1 MMNRRRSRTRTLVGA
16 GVGCLLALAAQA
28 QMADSDAPL
37 ELPEFPVRSERIANQ
52 EPSATMD
59 MPVSALR
66 FEPRVDVQGR
76 NLAEAQADIAIRG
89 GIFENTGF
97 RLGALA
103 LGDPQTGHYFAEIPV
118 PPRMLGPVQ
127 VLTGAQNA
135 IRGFNASVGTVA
147 YAWRPIAPGGFV
159 SVGAG
164 QNRFNRQSVYLA
176 TASELSSSER
186 TLGVDVDLS
195 RSESDGTVDFG
206 DHDFRRAAVRLQ
218 VRGALSQTDV
228 FAGYQTKFFGWPN
241 LYTPFAGFRES
252 EDLETFLV
260 ALNHVWRDAQGNEL
274 ELGAYHRRH
283 RDDYEFNR
291 FAPNTLFE
299 HTTWVYGAS
308 VAGRLAL
315 GAAAVRYGADVST
328 DDIDSTALTYGRF
341 SGRSNWKLSFVPE
354 WSRPLAH
361 GDTLT
366 LRAGANYDD
375 SNRHGAVLSPIVG
388 IERAGHGRRVYL
400 EYAQAAQF
408 PTYTALNSNPAAGLF
423 RGNRDLG
430 ATRSHNL
437 ELGASLSRG
446 AWQVEA
452 AAFHRRDD
460 DLVDWTFPGVRTA
473 TALDLDTY
481 GLEVVVAYRSA
492 RFDAVAGYQWL
503 RKRTDFDA
511 SVTGSYYALNFPRHR
526 LTAAFTWR
534 LGLGVELRFDNEVR
548 TQERNVLRTTGDEA
562 LLSNWGIYYLP
573 PRLRGWEFSL
583 LVDNVWDDDFQ
594 EVPSVPA
601 SRRQISGGVSHRW

>member
-1 MMNRRRSRTRTLVGA
+1 MNAPCRR
-16 GVGCLLALAAQA
+16 
-28 QMADSDAPL
+28 
-37 ELPEFPVRSERIANQ
+37 
-52 EPSATMD
+52 
-59 MPVSALR
+59 
-66 FEPRVDVQGR
+66 
-76 NLAEAQADIAIRG
+76 
-89 GIFENTGF
+89 
-97 RLGALA
+97 
-103 LGDPQTGHYFAEIPV
+103 
-118 PPRMLGPVQ
+118 
-127 VLTGAQNA
+127 
-135 IRGFNASVGTVA
+135 
-147 YAWRPIAPGGFV
+147 
-159 SVGAG
+159 
-164 QNRFNRQSVYLA
+164 
-176 TASELSSSER
+176 
-186 TLGVDVDLS
+186 
-195 RSESDGTVDFG
+195 
-206 DHDFRRAAVRLQ
+206 
-218 VRGALSQTDV
+218 
-228 FAGYQTKFFGWPN
+228 
-241 LYTPFAGFRES
+241 
-252 EDLETFLV
+252 
-260 ALNHVWRDAQGNEL
+260 
-274 ELGAYHRRH
+274 
-283 RDDYEFNR
+283 
-291 FAPNTLFE
+291 
-299 HTTWVYGAS
+299 
-308 VAGRLAL
+308 
-315 GAAAVRYGADVST
+315 
-328 DDIDSTALTYGRF
+328 
-341 SGRSNWKLSFVPE
+341 
-354 WSRPLAH
+354 
-361 GDTLT
+361 
-366 LRAGANYDD
+366 
-375 SNRHGAVLSPIVG
+375 VG